1 MTKQKFSKSFKILF
15 IVFVLGFVCTFSCLG
30 IGYNFFETSVEVS
43 AALTSSQVKTVQ
55 TKLKNWGYYTGA
67 VDGIYGAKTK
77 AAVKSFQK
85 KNGLVQDGIVGK
97 KTAAALGMSL
107 SSSSNKTSGSS
118 NSSDVYLLAKCI
130 HAEARGEPYN
140 GQVAIGAVIL
150 NRVASPKF
158 PNTIS
163 GVIYQPY
170 AFTAVSDGQI
180 NLEPNQ
186 SAYNA
191 ARDALNGWDP
201 TGGALY
207 YYNPKTATSS
217 WIWSRT
223 VLVTIGN
230 HKFAI

>member
-1 MTKQKFSKSFKILF
+1 MKKSMKYVYISLCLFAFLSVSIFGATMFSDVPTEIQ
-15 IVFVLGFVCTFSCLG
+15 VD
-30 IGYNFFETSVEVS
+30 
-43 AALTSSQVKTVQ
+43 AALTNSQVKTVQ
-55 TKLKNWGYYTGA
+55 TKLKKWGYYTGS
-67 VDGIYGAKTK
+67 VDGIYGTKTK

-85 KNGLVQDGIVGK
+85 KNGLTADGIVGS
-97 KTAAALGMSL
+97 KTASAMGLNL
-107 SSSSNKTSGSS
+107 SSQTN
-118 NSSDVYLLAKCI
+118 NDLYLLAKCI
-130 HAEARGEPYN
+130 HAEARGEPYV

-150 NRVASPKF
+150 NRVKNSKF

-170 AFTAVSDGQI
+170 AFTCVNDGQI

-201 TGGALY
+201 TYGAIY
-207 YYNPKTATSS
+207 YYNPSTATSS

-223 VLVTIGN
+223 IVLKIGKHN
-230 HKFAI
+230 FAI

>member
-1 MTKQKFSKSFKILF
+1 MKKVSKFFYIIICF
-15 IVFVLGFVCTFSCLG
+15 MAVFCIVFFA
-30 IGYNFFETSVEVS
+30 FENNSKRADISVE
-43 AALTSSQVKTVQ
+43 AALTTSQVKTVQ
-55 TKLKNWGYYTGA
+55 TKLKNWGYYSGS

-77 AAVKSFQK
+77 SAIKSFQK
-85 KNGLVQDGIVGK
+85 KNGLTVDGIVGP
-97 KTAAALGMSL
+97 KTAAALGISL
-107 SSSSNKTSGSS
+107 TSSKSQTQT
-118 NSSDVYLLAKCI
+118 SSDLYLLAKCI
-130 HAEARGEPYN
+130 HAEARGEPYA

-150 NRVASPKF
+150 NRVNSSKF

-170 AFTAVSDGQI
+170 AFTAVNDGQI

-186 SAYNA
+186 TAYNA

-201 TGGALY
+201 SYGALY